1 MDRLAGFSGASPP
14 LATPKATHAVPR
26 VAPSPAVAPADVRFG
41 AALQAGWI
49 PEIEAGGGLTG
60 TVEVTLENGR
70 AGPSAGGW
78 ECLAEGES
86 APAEGSMIDVCLRL
100 VQDPAQDASQDAAVA
115 VLRGQAERLLS
126 RGRLAAVLVEFPRSF
141 HYSPAAR
148 RQLDRLLKSLQGLP
162 LAVAFFNTGWY
173 SVRVIEELKSR
184 GVALC
189 LLDLP
194 QGVDAPPAIDVV
206 TAPLVY
212 LRICGNPWTPAGL
225 SALLSRIE
233 ALASQ
238 ADRLRVILA
247 GEGTEQRLRDAR
259 AMAEAW
265 RRMR

>member
-41 AALQAGWI
+41 AALPAELISG
-49 PEIEAGGGLTG
+49 IEAEGGLAW
-60 TVEVTLENGR
+60 TVEVTLG
-70 AGPSAGGW
+70 
-78 ECLAEGES
+78 EGE
-86 APAEGSMIDVCLRL
+86 PATADGSMIDVCLRL
-100 VQDPAQDASQDAAVA
+100 IHDPAQDASQDASQDAA
-115 VLRGQAERLLS
+115 AATLRGLAERLS
-126 RGRLAAVLVEFPRSF
+126 SKGMLAAVLVEFPSSF
-141 HYSPAAR
+141 HYSPSAR

-162 LAVAFFNTGWY
+162 LAVAFFNAGWY

-184 GVALC
+184 SVALC

-194 QGVDAPPAIDVV
+194 QGKDAPPAIDVV

-212 LRICGNPWTPAGL
+212 LRICGSPCTPARL
-225 SALLSRIE
+225 SALLVRIE
-233 ALASQ
+233 ALANQ

-247 GEGTEQRLRDAR
+247 GEGTEQRLCDAR